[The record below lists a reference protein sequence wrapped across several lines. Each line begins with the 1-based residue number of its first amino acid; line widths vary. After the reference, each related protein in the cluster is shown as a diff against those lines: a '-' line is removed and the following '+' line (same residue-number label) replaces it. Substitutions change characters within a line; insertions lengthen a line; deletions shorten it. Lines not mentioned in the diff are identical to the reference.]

1 MPEAEKMLCP
11 NCGAQMNHHADK
23 LDLTTALTE
32 PDAVDPEL
40 GGILEEVYG
49 CPKCGKTV
57 VRRVT

>member
-11 NCGAQMNHHADK
+11 NCGAKMNHHADK
-23 LDLTTALTE
+23 LDITAALTE

-40 GGILEEVYG
+40 GGILEQVYS

-57 VRRVT
+57 VQTT

>member
-11 NCGAQMNHHADK
+11 NCGVQMNHHADK

-32 PDAVDPEL
+32 PDAVDPQL
-40 GGILEEVYG
+40 GGILEEVYS

-57 VRRVT
+57 VQRAT